1 MFQERWRSD
10 TPSEE
15 ADELFRLHSRR
26 IYAFCYAQLGSREEA
41 EDALQVTFLRV
52 YRALENG
59 EHPDEPLAWIYRI
72 ARNVCLDR
80 VRSAA
85 RRRRVEE
92 PGELEDVPSQADVPE
107 SREHAQAL
115 RRALRTLPRRQR
127 RAIVLREW
135 RGFSYTEIA
144 ADLGI
149 TRPAVEMLVFRA
161 RKTLAEALRAEGAST
176 SRARGFSLDSLF
188 AGLKS
193 LLAQNAAGLAT
204 GLAVVATA
212 TTVASG
218 GSLLRSDAPQEPRRA
233 EAAQTSG
240 APFDGMSL
248 VVAQALDVRWAAIR
262 RPAAPVEKAVEK
274 AAAKPAAGAPGEQP
288 AAAAS
293 GDPVSTGTPGAPPS
307 QDGRSDIA
315 VAGGAPASDEPSAGG
330 TPSTEARE
338 NDAPPQ
344 RKKPVDVVEEVVED
358 AQESVETVVEEVA
371 ETVDETVDDVVPN
384 LPVEE
389 IVPPLPTP
397 PPAPVPPPVVPPAP
411 ELPQPPLGG

>member
-59 EHPDEPLAWIYRI
+59 EHPDDPLAWTYRI

-204 GLAVVATA
+204 GIAVVATA

-218 GSLLRSDAPQEPRRA
+218 GQLLRSDTPQEPRRA

-240 APFDGMSL
+240 ASFNGMSL
-248 VVAQALDVRWAAIR
+248 VTAQALDVRWAALQ
-262 RPAAPVEKAVEK
+262 RPAAPVEKPRKK
-274 AAAKPAAGAPGEQP
+274 AAAKPAAGAAGDRPTAESG
-288 AAAAS
+288 AA
-293 GDPVSTGTPGAPPS
+293 VSTGTPGAPPPEP
-307 QDGRSDIA
+307 GGSDTA
-315 VAGGAPASDEPSAGG
+315 AAGGAPASDEPSAGG
-330 TPSTEARE
+330 SSRTDARA
-338 NDAPPQ
+338 NDAPPKG
-344 RKKPVDVVEEVVED
+344 KKPVEVVEEVVED
-358 AQESVETVVEEVA
+358 AQESVETVVDEVA
-371 ETVDETVDDVVPN
+371 ETVDETVEEVVPD

-389 IVPPLPTP
+389 IVPPLPTL
-397 PPAPVPPPVVPPAP
+397 PPAP
-411 ELPQPPLGG
+411 EPPPVAPPVPEPPLPSLGG